1 MLATAIIPAA
11 GEGTRV
17 RAGKNK
23 LLLSLGEKSVLE
35 VTLEKFIAHPKI
47 QKILLCI
54 APVDREEMQSLFRS
68 SKISLIEGGRQ
79 RQDSVYNALQFIQS
93 MPVQPQV
100 TLVHDGARPFCS
112 TALITEVI
120 LESQKRDSVVPVI
133 PITDTLRH
141 QTPQQVTVVDRSE
154 YVATQ
159 TPQGFKTPL
168 LLEAY
173 EKASQENWTVTDDA
187 SIMEKCGYPTP
198 LVEGSVDNIK
208 ITTASDLQWAQWKIS
223 NI

>member
-1 MLATAIIPAA
+1 MLAIAIIPAA
-11 GEGTRV
+11 GEGKRV
-17 RAGKNK
+17 GAGKNK

-35 VTLEKFIAHPKI
+35 VTLEKFIEHPKI

-54 APVDREEMQSLFRS
+54 APVDREKMQSLFPS

-93 MPVQPQV
+93 MSVQPQV
-100 TLVHDGARPFCS
+100 TLIHDGARPFCS
-112 TALITEVI
+112 RTLITEVI
-120 LESQKRDSVVPVI
+120 EQSLKRDSVVPVI

-141 QTPQQVTVVDRSE
+141 QTPQKVTVVDRSE

-159 TPQGFKTPL
+159 TPQGFKTRL

-173 EKASQENWTVTDDA
+173 EKASQENWLVTDDA
-187 SIMEKCGYPTP
+187 SIMEKCGYPTY
-198 LVEGSVDNIK
+198 LVKGSVDNIK
-208 ITTASDLQWAQWKIS
+208 ITTASDLQWSQWKIS